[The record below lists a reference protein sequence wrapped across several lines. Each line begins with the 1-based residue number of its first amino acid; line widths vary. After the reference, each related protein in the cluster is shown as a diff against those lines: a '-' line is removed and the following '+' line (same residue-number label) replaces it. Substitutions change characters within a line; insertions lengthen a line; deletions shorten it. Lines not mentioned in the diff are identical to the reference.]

1 MREKG
6 IALPTTLVVM
16 VFMLIIGGLTLYIAV
31 VSMKVSGIAK
41 GYLSAFEAAESG
53 VEKAI
58 YKILTTPTIIQ
69 DQNERKIEE
78 EVSVM
83 GERYK
88 IEAEIIFLNVS
99 NLPGGAGP
107 VFPPE
112 TAKYGR
118 NCLVYRI
125 DSKAY
130 SLRERV
136 SASQEGF
143 FGSPSYKYKPMT
155 TLSCIYIKVL

>member
-1 MREKG
+1 MKEKG

-16 VFMLIIGGLTLYIAV
+16 VFMLIIGGLTLYISV
-31 VSMKVSGIAK
+31 IGMRVSGIAK
-41 GYLSAFEAAESG
+41 GYLTAFEAAESG
-53 VEKAI
+53 IEEAI
-58 YKILTTPTIIQ
+58 HKILTTQAPITEE
-69 DQNERKIEE
+69 NERKIDRN
-78 EVSVM
+78 VKVM
-83 GERYK
+83 GENYK
-88 IEAEIIFLNVS
+88 IQAEIVFLNVA

-130 SLRERV
+130 SLRERIQK
-136 SASQEGF
+136 AEEGF
-143 FGSPSYKYKPMT
+143 IGTSSYKYKPMT
-155 TLSCIYIKVL
+155 TLSCIYIKVM

>member
-1 MREKG
+1 MKEKG

-16 VFMLIIGGLTLYIAV
+16 VFMLLIGALTLYISV
-31 VSMKVSGIAK
+31 VSMRVSGIAK

-53 VEKAI
+53 VEEAI
-58 YKILTTPTIIQ
+58 YKVLTTPTIIT
-69 DQNERKIEE
+69 DENERKIEK

-83 GERYK
+83 GEKYK
-88 IEAEIIFLNVS
+88 IEAEIVFLNVS

-112 TAKYGR
+112 TAKYGK

-125 DSKAY
+125 DSRAY
-130 SLRERV
+130 SLRERI
-136 SASQEGF
+136 SSTQEGA
-143 FGSPSYKYKPMT
+143 FGFLSYKYKPMT
-155 TLSCIYIKVL
+155 TLSCIYIKVM

>member
-1 MREKG
+1 MKEKG

-16 VFMLIIGGLTLYIAV
+16 VFMLIIGALTLYISV
-31 VSMKVSGIAK
+31 ISMRVSGIAK

-58 YKILTTPTIIQ
+58 YKILTTPTIIT
-69 DQNERKIEE
+69 DENERRIEE
-78 EVSVM
+78 EVKVM

-88 IEAEIIFLNVS
+88 IQAEIIFLNVA

-136 SASQEGF
+136 ATTQEGVL
-143 FGSPSYKYKPMT
+143 GSPSYRYKPMT
-155 TLSCIYIKVL
+155 TLSCVYIKVM

>member
-1 MREKG
+1 MKEKG

-16 VFMLIIGGLTLYIAV
+16 VFMLIMGALTLYISV
-31 VSMKVSGIAK
+31 VSMRVSGIAK

-53 VEKAI
+53 VEEAI
-58 YKILTTPTIIQ
+58 YKILTTQTIIT
-69 DQNERKIEE
+69 DENERKIEK
-78 EVSVM
+78 EVYVM
-83 GERYK
+83 GEKYK
-88 IEAEIIFLNVS
+88 ILTEIVFLNVS
-99 NLPGGAGP
+99 NIPGGAGP

-125 DSKAY
+125 DSQAY
-130 SLRERV
+130 SLKDRI

-143 FGSPSYKYKPMT
+143 LGIASYKYKPMT
-155 TLSCIYIKVL
+155 NLSCVYIKVM

>member
-1 MREKG
+1 MKEKG

-16 VFMLIIGGLTLYIAV
+16 VFMLIMGALTLYISV
-31 VSMKVSGIAK
+31 VSMRVSGIAK

-53 VEKAI
+53 VEEAI
-58 YKILTTPTIIQ
+58 YKVITTPTIITEE
-69 DQNERKIEE
+69 NERKIEK

-83 GERYK
+83 GEKYK

-130 SLRERV
+130 SKKERV
-136 SASQEGF
+136 STSQEGYL
-143 FGSPSYKYKPMT
+143 GSATYVYKPMT
-155 TLSCIYIKVL
+155 TLSCIFIKVM